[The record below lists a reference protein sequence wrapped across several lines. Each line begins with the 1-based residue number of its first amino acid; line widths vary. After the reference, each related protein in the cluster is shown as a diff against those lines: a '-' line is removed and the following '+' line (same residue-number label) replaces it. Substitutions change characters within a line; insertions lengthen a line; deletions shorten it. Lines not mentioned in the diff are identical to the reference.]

1 LIDEINRAP
10 AKTQAALF
18 EVMEERQVTV
28 DGTSHPMGYPFMVVA
43 TQNPIEQE
51 GTYYLPEAQLDRFLF
66 RLLVNYPSLDEEVR
80 VLQLHDQ
87 QLLQQAL
94 ESVQPVISASDILA
108 LRQTVNQV
116 RVEEKLLRYIA
127 QIVHQTRLHKSIY
140 LGASPRASIG
150 IMNAAKAIA
159 AMAGRDFITPEDIQ
173 YVAPSVLNHR
183 VIITPEK
190 EMEGGT
196 VDEIVKALIQ
206 NIEVPR

>member
-1 LIDEINRAP
+1 
-10 AKTQAALF
+10 
-18 EVMEERQVTV
+18 
-28 DGTSHPMGYPFMVVA
+28 MGYPFMVVA